1 MVDDSS
7 KSNRLSEQGSL
18 RPASSSSERGD
29 PMPTDPSA
37 VLKLF
42 DERLRLGG
50 SGISSAEPDAAI
62 ESPVSSSKRQQVVS
76 FDALDLTPMPS
87 TIEQA
92 IEEGRGR
99 VRNSD
104 GSVERMT
111 PTPPE
116 PLSYRRIAAARQ
128 REALAL
134 PECKSDSATTA
145 EERTTQRAL
154 SYHPPRH
161 PPESQAPPPPETS
174 ISVAKEYDPHAPTKP
189 RVRRA
194 STLPPPPALFGLDR
208 MLVWGMVLGGLFVA
222 AVIVLVNKL
231 APSGG
236 ATAREGVSGGQ
247 VLQLPP
253 SDLPTA
259 APSAEKSTVAAMG
272 GASGHT
278 VTTSDG
284 RPRRASSRDTA
295 QRRNVVGP
303 KRTPSSAVPE
313 LWIE

>member
-1 MVDDSS
+1 
-7 KSNRLSEQGSL
+7 
-18 RPASSSSERGD
+18 
-29 PMPTDPSA
+29 

-42 DERLRLGG
+42 DERVRLGG
-50 SGISSAEPDAAI
+50 GATSPNEPDASADM
-62 ESPVSSSKRQQVVS
+62 PPSSKRGQVVS

-92 IEEGRGR
+92 IEEGRAQ
-99 VRNSD
+99 VD
-104 GSVERMT
+104 GAEGGAERMT

-128 REALAL
+128 RAALASAAQL
-134 PECKSDSATTA
+134 SDSVPTEA
-145 EERTTQRAL
+145 ERTTQRAL
-154 SYHPPRH
+154 SYHPPRI

-236 ATAREGVSGGQ
+236 PSVQGGVSGGQ
-247 VLQLPP
+247 VLQLQP
-253 SDLPTA
+253 SDLPSA
-259 APSAEKSTVAAMG
+259 APSADKPTVAAMG
-272 GASGHT
+272 GSSGQAA
-278 VTTSDG
+278 TTSD
-284 RPRRASSRDTA
+284 RPSRRALPRDPL
-295 QRRNVVGP
+295 QRRNVGGP
-303 KRTPSSAVPE
+303 RNASSPAVPE